1 MNRILSIAILLLT
14 LLTAE
19 EVSAQSYYNEMYPD
33 CNETDYGQG
42 TVVLPCFEICR
53 SQCSSCEGFFDCDEI
68 AEHEKGCY
76 YECNKC
82 NQKMKVIERDKHK
95 CKGDEPEPDPDPKPD
110 NDPKPES
117 DPGKPDNPSGGG
129 PKGIPDQYLPNVTV
143 NGKNKSSF
151 NWWDWTLVY
160 GGGGGGS
167 SSSSNNDNGESVV
180 TPTEEQPLHAAQ
192 QSGGKTDSIGYHRCP
207 CMITANAKFY
217 LNDIDN
223 DPKWD
228 ELNKLYDGLTEGL
241 KRHLAFPET
250 IQQGNNGT
258 CAAAL
263 IQKYLAENYPDKYE
277 ECVYELAKNGKYEPW
292 GLEIP
297 LKSNLKAIS
306 DYELRRETEDVNN
319 YNLGIDFTAD
329 DALMQTAIQNWS
341 DNNNL
346 FRRIH
351 NKITGNAYSVIYDY
365 GDIGGMTVD
374 DRSSFLFNVSPL
386 SIVNNSGKTSYN
398 ELAQKLKTYSP
409 DDYTIMAGVDMR
421 YDDKGYY
428 FGDSLSNHALE
439 IKGIE
444 DGHINFWSYGKDG
457 TTVKKDEIIKNLII
471 MKKTDYAKEEKKDR
485 KSLVCNCPNCTNDG
499 CSKCM

>member
-14 LLTAE
+14 LLTAA
-19 EVSAQSYYNEMYPD
+19 EVSAQSYYNEMYSD
-33 CNETDYGQG
+33 CDVTDYGQG

-53 SQCSSCEGFFDCDEI
+53 SQCSSCQSFFDCDEI

-82 NQKMKVIERDKHK
+82 KQKMKVIERDKHK

-110 NDPKPES
+110 NDPKPGS

-129 PKGIPDQYLPNVTV
+129 PKGIPDQVLPNVTV

-167 SSSSNNDNGESVV
+167 SSSSNNNNGESVV
-180 TPTEEQPLHAAQ
+180 IPTEEPPLHAAQ

-228 ELNKLYDGLTEGL
+228 NLNKLYYGLTDGL

-250 IQQGNNGT
+250 IQQGNNAT

-263 IQKYLAENYPDKYE
+263 IQKYLAENYPDKYK

-297 LKSNLKAIS
+297 AASNLKSLTKLSQVMAH
-306 DYELRRETEDVNN
+306 LH
-319 YNLGIDFTAD
+319 NLT
-329 DALMQTAIQNWS
+329 
-341 DNNNL
+341 
-346 FRRIH
+346 
-351 NKITGNAYSVIYDY
+351 
-365 GDIGGMTVD
+365 
-374 DRSSFLFNVSPL
+374 
-386 SIVNNSGKTSYN
+386 
-398 ELAQKLKTYSP
+398 
-409 DDYTIMAGVDMR
+409 
-421 YDDKGYY
+421 
-428 FGDSLSNHALE
+428 
-439 IKGIE
+439 
-444 DGHINFWSYGKDG
+444 
-457 TTVKKDEIIKNLII
+457 
-471 MKKTDYAKEEKKDR
+471 
-485 KSLVCNCPNCTNDG
+485 
-499 CSKCM
+499 